1 MTKQNTKPALVN
13 LSVEEEN
20 LAAIP
25 FAVLERRV
33 GKRIGK
39 IEIKGTKILP
49 NGSEMEVVW
58 QIQGNNELG
67 LPTEQ
72 DLDIFVVLGV
82 LTFRNNFAK
91 TVTFSG
97 REIARMLNINSVH
110 GKFYQ
115 RLKLAMDRFIPLR
128 FRALTAT
135 DQQEEVKWSNVFQ
148 EASFLL
154 DRETGR
160 CTGSITWTDKL
171 IQSIN
176 NGFFRV
182 LDAGRYMELDGITA
196 KHLYRFF
203 AVAFEKTDLIVMDAR
218 KLAMEHVGILNPPH
232 YFSRLMQTLE
242 PAFDQLIKIQVLGSY
257 NVISAEDWRIAMHRH
272 PSYVP
277 ERKSLMLQSTT
288 CPELSRAHCQGVL
301 WRRLALAI
309 NRLPNGPPPP
319 RRRSSYIALERAAQL
334 VLAMKQEGVLPHVA
348 ASYVSRALD
357 MGAATGEGQELLD
370 WCEMALDICRQKQ
383 RTGQSLKN
391 AAGLV
396 VKIVKDPASRRRFLD
411 EHMEAAAKERY
422 RQRERAILRQNQ
434 EVEERALI
442 LEYEQFRQ
450 ATAQDLFEQLSDAS
464 KQTLAKEKSELLRRE
479 GRLEKHGAGC
489 ARAGSD
495 RSDPAR
501 PCQERRAALQQVAAC
516 ASARD
521 KPYCRLRRSITSP
534 EVAALQLRLMPA
546 TSQQR
551 SPRGSASLSG
561 KTGSVSFP
569 SLTKA
574 ASHGPKIRCAAC
586 WKSPISRQDLPR
598 YRLWQRSVQ
607 PGGAPSWARACIASI
622 TIRSRWLAPR
632 NYAGVISR
640 MTRIGGSK
648 KGSALG

>member
-1 MTKQNTKPALVN
+1 VTKISSKPALVN

-33 GKRIGK
+33 GKRIAK
-39 IEIKGTKILP
+39 IEITGTKILP

-97 REIARMLNINSVH
+97 REIARMLNISSVH

-135 DQQEEVKWSNVFQ
+135 DRQEEVKWSNVFQ

-160 CTGSITWTDKL
+160 CTGSVTWTDKL

-196 KHLYRFF
+196 KHLYRFL
-203 AVAFEKTDLIVMDAR
+203 ALAFEKTDLLVLDAR

-242 PAFDQLIKIQVLGSY
+242 PAFDQLIRIQVLGSY
-257 NVISAEDWRIAMHRH
+257 HVISAQEWRIALHRH

-277 ERKSLMLQSTT
+277 ERKSLLLHGTT
-288 CPELSRAHCQGVL
+288 TPELSRAHSQAVL
-301 WRRLALAI
+301 EKA
-309 NRLPNGPPPP
+309 GFMP
-319 RRRSSYIALERAAQL
+319 RAAAAWSEAAETPEQLYALERAAQL
-334 VLAMKQEGVLPHVA
+334 AQAMKQEGVLPHVA
-348 ASYVSRALD
+348 VSYVARALD
-357 MGAATGEGQELLD
+357 LGAGTGEGRELLD
-370 WCEMALDICRQKQ
+370 WCEMALEICRQKKH
-383 RTGQSLKN
+383 TGQYLRN
-391 AAGLV
+391 GAGLL
-396 VKIVKDPASRRRFLD
+396 VKIIKDPAARRRFFD
-411 EHMEAAAKERY
+411 EEMESSAKERY
-422 RQRERAILRQNQ
+422 RQREQAILRQNQ
-434 EVEERALI
+434 EAEERAVI

-450 ATAQDLFEQLSDAS
+450 AMAQTLFEQLSDLT
-464 KQTLAKEKSELLRRE
+464 KQALIKEKSEALRRE
-479 GRLEKHGAGC
+479 GRLEKMAPEVRDHEVTDLILQDLARTEVPPYGKWLLRK
-489 ARAGSD
+489 RAG
-495 RSDPAR
+495 
-501 PCQERRAALQQVAAC
+501 QAALPLGTLE
-516 ASARD
+516 D
-521 KPYCRLRRSITSP
+521 
-534 EVAALQLRLMPA
+534 
-546 TSQQR
+546 
-551 SPRGSASLSG
+551 
-561 KTGSVSFP
+561 
-569 SLTKA
+569 
-574 ASHGPKIRCAAC
+574 
-586 WKSPISRQDLPR
+586 
-598 YRLWQRSVQ
+598 
-607 PGGAPSWARACIASI
+607 IA
-622 TIRSRWLAPR
+622 
-632 NYAGVISR
+632 
-640 MTRIGGSK
+640 
-648 KGSALG
+648 

>member
-1 MTKQNTKPALVN
+1 MTKNNPKPALVN

-39 IEIKGTKILP
+39 IEIKGTKVLP

-91 TVTFSG
+91 TVTFTG

-257 NVISAEDWRIAMHRH
+257 NVISAEEWRIAMHRH

-277 ERKSLMLQSTT
+277 ERKSLMLQSAV
-288 CPELSRAHCQGVL
+288 CPELSRAHCQTVL
-301 WRRLALAI
+301 EKAGFMYKTAVTWTTAAESPEQL
-309 NRLPNGPPPP
+309 
-319 RRRSSYIALERAAQL
+319 YALERAAQL

-357 MGAATGEGQELLD
+357 MGASTGEGQELLD
-370 WCEMALDICRQKQ
+370 WCEMALDLCRQKKH
-383 RTGQSLKN
+383 TGQNLKN
-391 AAGLV
+391 SAGLLI
-396 VKIVKDPASRRRFLD
+396 KIVKDPGSRRRFFD
-411 EHMEAAAKERY
+411 EYTEAAAKERY
-422 RQRERAILRQNQ
+422 RQRERAVLRQNE
-434 EVEERALI
+434 EVEERTLI
-442 LEYEQFRQ
+442 LEYELYRH
-450 ATAQDLFEQLSDAS
+450 TAAEAIFEQMSDSS
-464 KQTLAKEKSELLRRE
+464 KLALTKEKSEWLRRE
-479 GRLEKHGAGC
+479 GRLEKIAPEVRDREVSELILQDL
-489 ARAGSD
+489 AKSDVPPYSKWLLRKRAGQAVL
-495 RSDPAR
+495 PF
-501 PCQERRAALQQVAAC
+501 
-516 ASARD
+516 
-521 KPYCRLRRSITSP
+521 
-534 EVAALQLRLMPA
+534 A
-546 TSQQR
+546 TMDNT
-551 SPRGSASLSG
+551 A
-561 KTGSVSFP
+561 
-569 SLTKA
+569 
-574 ASHGPKIRCAAC
+574 
-586 WKSPISRQDLPR
+586 
-598 YRLWQRSVQ
+598 
-607 PGGAPSWARACIASI
+607 
-622 TIRSRWLAPR
+622 
-632 NYAGVISR
+632 
-640 MTRIGGSK
+640 
-648 KGSALG
+648 

>member
-1 MTKQNTKPALVN
+1 VTKPNPKPALVN

-39 IEIKGTKILP
+39 IEIKGTKVLP

-91 TVTFSG
+91 TVTFTG

-242 PAFDQLIKIQVLGSY
+242 PAFDQLIRIQVLGSY
-257 NVISAEDWRIAMHRH
+257 NVISAEEWRIALHRH

-277 ERKSLMLQSTT
+277 ERKSLMLQTGSS
-288 CPELSRAHCQGVL
+288 PELTRSHCH
-301 WRRLALAI
+301 
-309 NRLPNGPPPP
+309 NM
-319 RRRSSYIALERAAQL
+319 LERAGFAYKSAATWTAAAQSAEQLYAIERAAHL

-348 ASYVSRALD
+348 ASYISRALD
-357 MGAATGEGQELLD
+357 MGASAGEGQDLLD

-383 RTGQSLKN
+383 RSGQNLKN
-391 AAGLV
+391 AAGLLIR
-396 VKIVKDPASRRRFLD
+396 IVKDPGARRRFVD
-411 EHMEAAAKERY
+411 EHTEAAARERY
-422 RQRERAILRQNQ
+422 RQRERAMLRQNQ
-434 EVEERALI
+434 EAEERGLI
-442 LEYEQFRQ
+442 MEYEQFRQ
-450 ATAQDLFEQLSDAS
+450 TQAQVLFEQLSEVS
-464 KQTLAKEKSELLRRE
+464 KQALSKEKSEVLRRE
-479 GRLEKHGAGC
+479 GRLERIAPDMRDREVTDLILQDLARNEVPPYSKWLLRK
-489 ARAGSD
+489 RAGQAVLPFGTLD
-495 RSDPAR
+495 
-501 PCQERRAALQQVAAC
+501 
-516 ASARD
+516 
-521 KPYCRLRRSITSP
+521 TSVVN
-534 EVAALQLRLMPA
+534 E
-546 TSQQR
+546 
-551 SPRGSASLSG
+551 
-561 KTGSVSFP
+561 
-569 SLTKA
+569 
-574 ASHGPKIRCAAC
+574 C
-586 WKSPISRQDLPR
+586 
-598 YRLWQRSVQ
+598 
-607 PGGAPSWARACIASI
+607 
-622 TIRSRWLAPR
+622 
-632 NYAGVISR
+632 
-640 MTRIGGSK
+640 
-648 KGSALG
+648 

>member
-1 MTKQNTKPALVN
+1 MTKPNPKPALVN

-33 GKRIGK
+33 GKRVGK
-39 IEIKGTKILP
+39 IEIKGTKVLP

-203 AVAFEKTDLIVMDAR
+203 AVAFEKTDLVVMDAR

-242 PAFDQLIKIQVLGSY
+242 PAFDQLIRIQVLGSY
-257 NVISAEDWRIAMHRH
+257 NVISAEDWRIALHRH
-272 PSYVP
+272 PAYVP
-277 ERKSLMLQSTT
+277 ERKSLMLQTANS
-288 CPELSRAHCQGVL
+288 PELTRSHCQGILEKAGFAFKSTSVWTAAAQTPEQL
-301 WRRLALAI
+301 
-309 NRLPNGPPPP
+309 
-319 RRRSSYIALERAAQL
+319 YALERAGQL

-348 ASYVSRALD
+348 CSYVARALE
-357 MGAATGEGQELLD
+357 MGPSTGEGQELLD

-383 RTGQSLKN
+383 RTGQNLKN

-396 VKIVKDPASRRRFLD
+396 IRIVKDPAARRRFVD
-411 EHMEAAAKERY
+411 EHTEAAAKERY
-422 RQRERAILRQNQ
+422 RQRERTILRQNQ
-434 EVEERALI
+434 EAEERSLI
-442 LEYEQFRQ
+442 MEYEQYRQ
-450 ATAQDLFEQLSDAS
+450 VMA
-464 KQTLAKEKSELLRRE
+464 QTLYEQFPDTTKQVLSKEKSELLRRE
-479 GRLEKHGAGC
+479 GRLERIAP
-489 ARAGSD
+489 D
-495 RSDPAR
+495 
-501 PCQERRAALQQVAAC
+501 
-516 ASARD
+516 
-521 KPYCRLRRSITSP
+521 LREH
-534 EVAALQLRLMPA
+534 EVTELIL
-546 TSQQR
+546 
-551 SPRGSASLSG
+551 
-561 KTGSVSFP
+561 
-569 SLTKA
+569 
-574 ASHGPKIRCAAC
+574 
-586 WKSPISRQDLPR
+586 QDL
-598 YRLWQRSVQ
+598 
-607 PGGAPSWARACIASI
+607 ARNEVPPYSKWLLRKRASQAV
-622 TIRSRWLAPR
+622 LPF
-632 NYAGVISR
+632 AGMDATVNPV
-640 MTRIGGSK
+640 
-648 KGSALG
+648 

>member
-1 MTKQNTKPALVN
+1 MLQNKVYSSCSTMTKHTQKPALVN

-39 IEIKGTKILP
+39 IEIKGTKVLP
-49 NGSEMEVVW
+49 DGSEMEVVW
-58 QIQGNNELG
+58 QVQGNNELG

-91 TVTFSG
+91 TVTFTG

-277 ERKSLMLQSTT
+277 ERKNLMLQGALS
-288 CPELSRAHCQGVL
+288 PELSRAHCQS
-301 WRRLALAI
+301 ALEKA
-309 NRLPNGPPPP
+309 GFTYKAA
-319 RRRSSYIALERAAQL
+319 SSWTSAASSPEQLYALERAVQL

-348 ASYVSRALD
+348 ISYISRALD
-357 MGAATGEGQELLD
+357 MGASTGEGQELLD

-383 RTGQSLKN
+383 RSGQSLKN
-391 AAGLV
+391 AAGLMI
-396 VKIVKDPASRRRFLD
+396 KIVKDPAARRKFFD
-411 EHMEAAAKERY
+411 EQMEASARERY
-422 RQRERAILRQNQ
+422 RQRERAILRQNE

-442 LEYEQFRQ
+442 LEYEQFRHI
-450 ATAQDLFEQLSDAS
+450 AAQEFFEQLTEPA
-464 KQTLAKEKSELLRRE
+464 KLALTKEKAEWLRRE
-479 GRLEKHGAGC
+479 GRLERMAPDVREREVLDLVLQDLARSEVPPYSKWLLRK
-489 ARAGSD
+489 RAGQAVL
-495 RSDPAR
+495 PFA
-501 PCQERRAALQQVAAC
+501 QV
-516 ASARD
+516 SN
-521 KPYCRLRRSITSP
+521 
-534 EVAALQLRLMPA
+534 
-546 TSQQR
+546 
-551 SPRGSASLSG
+551 
-561 KTGSVSFP
+561 
-569 SLTKA
+569 
-574 ASHGPKIRCAAC
+574 
-586 WKSPISRQDLPR
+586 
-598 YRLWQRSVQ
+598 
-607 PGGAPSWARACIASI
+607 IA
-622 TIRSRWLAPR
+622 
-632 NYAGVISR
+632 
-640 MTRIGGSK
+640 
-648 KGSALG
+648 

>member
-1 MTKQNTKPALVN
+1 MIKHNAKPALVN

-39 IEIKGTKILP
+39 IEIKGTKVLP

-196 KHLYRFF
+196 KHLYRYF
-203 AVAFEKTDLIVMDAR
+203 AVAFEKTDLVVMDAR

-277 ERKSLMLQSTT
+277 ERKSLMLQSAT
-288 CPELSRAHCQGVL
+288 CPELSRAHCQN
-301 WRRLALAI
+301 ALEKAGFAYKQA
-309 NRLPNGPPPP
+309 NGWAATAET
-319 RRRSSYIALERAAQL
+319 SEQLYALERAGHL

-357 MGAATGEGQELLD
+357 MGASAGEGQELLD

-411 EHMEAAAKERY
+411 EHMETAARERY
-422 RQRERAILRQNQ
+422 RQRERSVLRQNQ

-442 LEYEQFRQ
+442 LEYEQFRHIS
-450 ATAQDLFEQLSDAS
+450 AQDLFEQLSDSS
-464 KQTLAKEKSELLRRE
+464 KQALSKEKSELLRRE
-479 GRLEKHGAGC
+479 GRLERMAPEVRDREVTELILQDLARNDVPPYSKWLLRK
-489 ARAGSD
+489 RAGQAVLPFAPID
-495 RSDPAR
+495 
-501 PCQERRAALQQVAAC
+501 
-516 ASARD
+516 
-521 KPYCRLRRSITSP
+521 SI
-534 EVAALQLRLMPA
+534 A
-546 TSQQR
+546 
-551 SPRGSASLSG
+551 
-561 KTGSVSFP
+561 
-569 SLTKA
+569 
-574 ASHGPKIRCAAC
+574 
-586 WKSPISRQDLPR
+586 
-598 YRLWQRSVQ
+598 
-607 PGGAPSWARACIASI
+607 
-622 TIRSRWLAPR
+622 
-632 NYAGVISR
+632 
-640 MTRIGGSK
+640 
-648 KGSALG
+648 

>member
-1 MTKQNTKPALVN
+1 MANKNTAKPSLVN

-33 GKRIGK
+33 GKRVGK

-72 DLDIFVVLGV
+72 DLDIFVALGV
-82 LTFRNNFAK
+82 LTFRNHFHNS
-91 TVTFSG
+91 VTFSR
-97 REIARMLNINSVH
+97 REIARTVNINSVH

-115 RLKLAMDRFIPLR
+115 RLRLAMVRFIPLR

-242 PAFDQLIKIQVLGSY
+242 PAFDQLIRIQVLGSY
-257 NVISAEDWRIAMHRH
+257 HVISAEEWRIAMRRH

-277 ERKSLMLQSTT
+277 ERKSLMQRGTPS
-288 CPELSRAHCQGVL
+288 PELSRAHCQAVL
-301 WRRLALAI
+301 ERAGFTYSAASVWTAAAQT
-309 NRLPNGPPPP
+309 PDQM
-319 RRRSSYIALERAAQL
+319 YALERAAQL
-334 VLAMKQEGVLPHVA
+334 MQAMKQEGVLPHVA
-348 ASYVSRALD
+348 ASYISRALD
-357 MGAATGEGQELLD
+357 MDASSEEGRETLD
-370 WCEMALDICRQKQ
+370 YCEMAIEACRQKQ
-383 RTGQSLKN
+383 RTGQHLKN
-391 AAGLV
+391 AAGLI
-396 VKIVKDPASRRRFLD
+396 VKIIKDPATRRRLFD
-411 EHMEAAAKERY
+411 EHIEAATKERY
-422 RQRERAILRQNQ
+422 RQRERSILRQNQ
-434 EVEERALI
+434 EAEERTMI
-442 LEYEQFRQ
+442 LEYEQYRQ
-450 ATAQDLFEQLSDAS
+450 AMAQAALEQLSDATRQNLS
-464 KQTLAKEKSELLRRE
+464 KEKTEILRRE
-479 GRLEKHGAGC
+479 GRLERMA
-489 ARAGSD
+489 
-495 RSDPAR
+495 
-501 PCQERRAALQQVAAC
+501 
-516 ASARD
+516 
-521 KPYCRLRRSITSP
+521 P
-534 EVAALQLRLMPA
+534 EVRE
-546 TSQQR
+546 R
-551 SPRGSASLSG
+551 E
-561 KTGSVSFP
+561 V
-569 SLTKA
+569 
-574 ASHGPKIRCAAC
+574 
-586 WKSPISRQDLPR
+586 QDLI
-598 YRLWQRSVQ
+598 LQ
-607 PGGAPSWARACIASI
+607 
-622 TIRSRWLAPR
+622 
-632 NYAGVISR
+632 
-640 MTRIGGSK
+640 
-648 KGSALG
+648 

>member
-1 MTKQNTKPALVN
+1 VTKPNPKPTLVN

-33 GKRIGK
+33 GKRVGK
-39 IEIKGTKILP
+39 IEIKGTKVLP

-82 LTFRNNFAK
+82 LTFRSNFAK

-97 REIARMLNINSVH
+97 REIARMLNISSVH

-218 KLAMEHVGILNPPH
+218 KLAMEHVGILTPPH

-242 PAFDQLIKIQVLGSY
+242 PAFDQLIRIQVLGSY

-277 ERKSLMLQSTT
+277 ERKGLLLQGKSS
-288 CPELSRAHCQGVL
+288 PELNRAHCQGIL
-301 WRRLALAI
+301 EKAGFAYKAAAGWATSAQTPEQL
-309 NRLPNGPPPP
+309 
-319 RRRSSYIALERAAQL
+319 YALERAAQL

-357 MGAATGEGQELLD
+357 MGASAGEGQELLD

-383 RTGQSLKN
+383 RTGQNLKN
-391 AAGLV
+391 AAGLL
-396 VKIVKDPASRRRFLD
+396 VKIVKDPAARRRFLD
-411 EHMEAAAKERY
+411 EHMEAASKERY
-422 RQRERAILRQNQ
+422 RQRERSILRQNQ
-434 EVEERALI
+434 EAEERTLI

-450 ATAQDLFEQLSDAS
+450 TMAQTLFEQLSDS
-464 KQTLAKEKSELLRRE
+464 SRQSLSKEKSELLRRE
-479 GRLEKHGAGC
+479 GRLEKMVPELRDREVTDLILQDLAKNEVPPYSKWLLRK
-489 ARAGSD
+489 RAGQAVL
-495 RSDPAR
+495 PF
-501 PCQERRAALQQVAAC
+501 
-516 ASARD
+516 ASMD
-521 KPYCRLRRSITSP
+521 N
-534 EVAALQLRLMPA
+534 
-546 TSQQR
+546 
-551 SPRGSASLSG
+551 
-561 KTGSVSFP
+561 
-569 SLTKA
+569 
-574 ASHGPKIRCAAC
+574 
-586 WKSPISRQDLPR
+586 
-598 YRLWQRSVQ
+598 
-607 PGGAPSWARACIASI
+607 IA
-622 TIRSRWLAPR
+622 
-632 NYAGVISR
+632 
-640 MTRIGGSK
+640 
-648 KGSALG
+648 

>member
-1 MTKQNTKPALVN
+1 MTKQNPKPALVN

-39 IEIKGTKILP
+39 IEIKGTKVLP

-58 QIQGNNELG
+58 QVQGNNELG

-72 DLDIFVVLGV
+72 DLDIFVILGV

-91 TVTFSG
+91 TVTFTG

-277 ERKSLMLQSTT
+277 ERKSLILHSTT
-288 CPELSRAHCQGVL
+288 CPELSRAHCQG
-301 WRRLALAI
+301 ALEKAGFGYKQATSWTAAAETPEQ
-309 NRLPNGPPPP
+309 L
-319 RRRSSYIALERAAQL
+319 YALERATQL
-334 VLAMKQEGVLPHVA
+334 VTAMKQEGVLPHVA
-348 ASYVSRALD
+348 ASYIARALD
-357 MGAATGEGQELLD
+357 MGPSTGDGQELLD
-370 WCEMALDICRQKQ
+370 WCEMALDICRHKQ
-383 RTGQSLKN
+383 HSGQSLKN

-396 VKIVKDPASRRRFLD
+396 IKIVKDPASRRRFMD
-411 EHMEAAAKERY
+411 EEMEAAAKERY

-434 EVEERALI
+434 DVEERALI
-442 LEYEQFRQ
+442 LEYEQFRHSS
-450 ATAQDLFEQLSDAS
+450 AQELFEQLSDSS
-464 KQTLAKEKSELLRRE
+464 KQALSKDKAELLRRE
-479 GRLEKHGAGC
+479 GRLERMAPEVREREVMELILQDLAKNDVPPYSKWLLRK
-489 ARAGSD
+489 RAGQAVLPFATMD
-495 RSDPAR
+495 
-501 PCQERRAALQQVAAC
+501 
-516 ASARD
+516 
-521 KPYCRLRRSITSP
+521 SIS
-534 EVAALQLRLMPA
+534 
-546 TSQQR
+546 
-551 SPRGSASLSG
+551 
-561 KTGSVSFP
+561 
-569 SLTKA
+569 
-574 ASHGPKIRCAAC
+574 
-586 WKSPISRQDLPR
+586 
-598 YRLWQRSVQ
+598 
-607 PGGAPSWARACIASI
+607 
-622 TIRSRWLAPR
+622 
-632 NYAGVISR
+632 
-640 MTRIGGSK
+640 
-648 KGSALG
+648 